1 MKLKKLNQV
10 TDFDIKL
17 LKIFKTICDCGSFTS
32 AESLLGISRSAISL
46 HMSDLEKRLG
56 IRLCQRGRAG
66 FALTEEGK
74 EVLEYIEVLFSS
86 IEDFRIKVNQ
96 MHNRLKGNFNIGIIN
111 NLVTMPSAYI
121 TQSLAQLAQEN
132 PEVLINISMSTLS
145 DIECRVMDHRLH
157 AGAIPLVSPLSG
169 LDYFDLYA
177 EKSYL
182 YCGKNHPLFHEAHT
196 INKKMLKSFPSILPN
211 YAMTQEALEL
221 HQLLNCSATASDRE
235 GSAFL
240 ILSGNFLGF
249 LPNHYAQKWVD
260 QGEMRVILKDTLHYS
275 TQICL
280 ITRKGQKQ
288 NIVLKSFLDI
298 LEQSIKIGASK
309 NQSTKS
315 LVEDLV

>member
-1 MKLKKLNQV
+1 MKFKKLNQV

-86 IEDFRIKVNQ
+86 IEDFRTKVNQ
-96 MHNRLKGNFNIGIIN
+96 MHNRLKGNFNIGLIN

-121 TQSLAQLAQEN
+121 TNSLAQLAQEN

-145 DIECRVMDHRLH
+145 DIECRVMDNRLH

-182 YCGKNHPLFHEAHT
+182 YCGKNHPLFNDAQTVTRE
-196 INKKMLKSFPSILPN
+196 NLKQWQAILPN
-211 YAMTQEALEL
+211 YAMTQEAIEL

-240 ILSGNFLGF
+240 ILSGSFLGF
-249 LPNHYAQKWVD
+249 LPNHYAQKWVENGD
-260 QGEMRVILKDTLHYS
+260 MCVILKDTLHYS

-280 ITRKGQKQ
+280 ITRKGKKQ
-288 NIVLKSFLDI
+288 NVVLRNFLEI
-298 LEQSIKIGASK
+298 LEEYIKHH
-309 NQSTKS
+309 
-315 LVEDLV
+315 